1 MPSLLFKESD
11 HMKITVCAIGTGLT
25 FLLIASSFAGILQEV
40 DSLSAVG
47 DIKSCEQALILLENE
62 CARSPESFDVHWR
75 AARACRD
82 YAAAIRY
89 RGEKDWEKNSSRFG
103 KKGMAYAEK
112 AIALAPEKVEGHFYF
127 AINVGIYADGVS
139 ILTALKEGLKGKTQ
153 NNLEKA
159 YQIDKDYK
167 DGGPAFALGRFW
179 AVVPWPYQDKK
190 KAMKYYREYQTYN
203 KNNAYWEERT
213 LDIAE
218 FLIDD
223 GKEYWPEAR
232 ALLKKVTA
240 GKNSYLAAQ
249 AMRLIDKID
258 GKK

>member
-1 MPSLLFKESD
+1 
-11 HMKITVCAIGTGLT
+11 MKIITGAIETCLFFIMT
-25 FLLIASSFAGILQEV
+25 ASSFAGILEEA
-40 DSLSAVG
+40 DSLSAIG
-47 DIKSCEQALILLENE
+47 DMKSCEQALTLLENE
-62 CARSPESFDVHWR
+62 ITRSPGSFDCYWR
-75 AARACRD
+75 AARVYRD

-89 RGEKDWEKNSSRFG
+89 SGDKEWEKKSCRLG

-112 AIALAPEKVEGHFYF
+112 AIALAPEKVEGYFYF
-127 AINVGIYADGVS
+127 AVNVGIYADGVS

-203 KNNAYWEERT
+203 KTNAYWEERT
-213 LDIAE
+213 LDLAE
-218 FLIDD
+218 FLIDA
-223 GKEYWPEAR
+223 GKEYHTEAR
-232 ALLKKVTA
+232 ALLRKVAA

-249 AMRLIDKID
+249 ATGLIDKID
-258 GKK
+258 GKKQP

>member
-1 MPSLLFKESD
+1 MNAP
-11 HMKITVCAIGTGLT
+11 
-25 FLLIASSFAGILQEV
+25 SFAGILDEA

-47 DIKSCEQALILLENE
+47 DVKSCEQALTLLENE
-62 CARSPESFDVHWR
+62 CNRSPGSFEVHWR

-89 RGEKDWEKNSSRFG
+89 TGGKNWEKNSSRFG

-112 AIALAPEKVEGHFYF
+112 AMARAPEKVEGYFYF

-139 ILTALKEGLKGKTQ
+139 VLTALKEGLKGKTQ
-153 NNLEKA
+153 TSLEKA
-159 YQIDKDYK
+159 YAINRSYR

-190 KAMKYYREYQTYN
+190 KAMKYYREYQTLN
-203 KNNAYWEERT
+203 KNDSYWQERT
-213 LDIAE
+213 LNLAE
-218 FLIDD
+218 FLVNA
-223 GKEYWPEAR
+223 GKDYHAEAR
-232 ALLKKVTA
+232 ALLQKVTT

-249 AMRLIDKID
+249 ATGLIDKID